1 MKVEKFKEVSWIK
14 QVFQCVMEKKK
25 RNLER
30 YFVNIINSSSGS
42 ALQFERRRRKGG
54 VGRMMWRSL
63 REMKTNQRMQF
74 KL

>member
-1 MKVEKFKEVSWIK
+1 MDKASISVRYG
-14 QVFQCVMEKKK
+14 KK
-25 RNLER
+25 NLER

-63 REMKTNQRMQF
+63 REMKTNQ
-74 KL
+74 KDAL

>member
-1 MKVEKFKEVSWIK
+1 MDKASISVHYG
-14 QVFQCVMEKKK
+14 KKK

-42 ALQFERRRRKGG
+42 ALQFERRRWKGG
-54 VGRMMWRSL
+54 VGRMMWRRL
-63 REMKTNQRMQF
+63 REKKTNQRMQF